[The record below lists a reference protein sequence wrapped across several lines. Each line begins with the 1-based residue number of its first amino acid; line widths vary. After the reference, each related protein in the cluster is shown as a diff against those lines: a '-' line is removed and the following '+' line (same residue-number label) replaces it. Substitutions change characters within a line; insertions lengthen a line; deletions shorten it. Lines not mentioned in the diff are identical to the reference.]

1 MEKIIIT
8 EPTFIPLKP
17 NEKGLI
23 GIASVIY
30 NNSLSLNCIA
40 VYTRPDGSDYRL
52 LFPSK
57 ALPNGKQINIFYPI
71 DKQTYEIIKEA
82 IVRKIKELAEKAFKE
97 NEEINSR
104 L

>member
-8 EPTFIPLKP
+8 EPTFLPLKI

-23 GIASVIY
+23 GIASVVY
-30 NNSLSLNCIA
+30 NSSLSLNCIA

-57 ALPNGKQINIFYPI
+57 LCKTSEDNPGP
-71 DKQTYEIIKEA
+71 
-82 IVRKIKELAEKAFKE
+82 
-97 NEEINSR
+97 
-104 L
+104 